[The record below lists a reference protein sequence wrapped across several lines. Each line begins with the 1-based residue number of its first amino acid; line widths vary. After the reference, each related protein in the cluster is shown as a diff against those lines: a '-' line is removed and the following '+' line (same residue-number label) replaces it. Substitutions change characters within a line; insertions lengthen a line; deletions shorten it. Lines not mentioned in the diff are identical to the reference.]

1 MKMISTIHGD
11 MDEAALERRAGVDEK
26 PSDSMPNIHERVEW
40 VEYWLDG
47 VVVHRSA
54 HIILTNTAPVG
65 ADIGS
70 ISHV

>member
-1 MKMISTIHGD
+1 MTIIATIHGD

-26 PSDSMPNIHERVEW
+26 PSDTMPNINERVEW

-47 VVVHRSA
+47 ALVHRSA

-65 ADIGS
+65 ATTGS
-70 ISHV
+70 M